1 MTSVPMVR
9 RGSIAAG
16 VGVLVAAV
24 VVGGSLRAEERVVMS
39 FPRFG
44 TEATHRVVSVDA
56 AKREARIEN
65 VEERFFFHSSEGVAL
80 LVVPGREGGEP
91 DTAVRVEITEVV
103 DDGSVRATFGPGAAK
118 VVREGPALLGRPFAG
133 DLGGGIPKAASTKAL
148 RGLPDVVRPLA
159 EEAPRD
165 GARPDAL
172 SAARA
177 AAARTKSMNNLKQL
191 GLAFHNYESAMGRFP
206 PAAVIGPD
214 GKPWHSWRVL
224 LLPYLERSDLYERYD
239 FSQPWD
245 SPKNRAVA
253 EKMPALFRD
262 PAREGPAD
270 GFTDYAALVGE
281 HTLFPPDVVTMKNA
295 DDFPA
300 CLTAGRKVSF
310 PQVTDGTSNTIMFA
324 TVDPARRIPWTKP
337 EDIVFGEGFAGV
349 GGAGGIG
356 AIHPLGE
363 GKAGLA
369 VFGDGSAQVIA
380 ATTDRDTVAALV
392 TRDGGEIVDRAGLAG
407 AGGVEPR
414 NTPPM
419 VRIVAG
425 DDGKLR
431 VEVD

>member
-1 MTSVPMVR
+1 MTSVRRGR

-16 VGVLVAAV
+16 VGVLVAT
-24 VVGGSLRAEERVVMS
+24 VVGGGLLRAEEKVVMS

-44 TEATHRVVSVDA
+44 PEATHRVVSVDA

-65 VEERFFFHSSEGVAL
+65 VEDRFFFQTSEGGAL

-103 DDGSVRATFGPGAAK
+103 DDGSVRATFGPGAVQ

-133 DLGGGIPKAASTKAL
+133 DLGSGIPKPASTKAL
-148 RGLPDVVRPLA
+148 RGLPDVVRPTGHEPAA
-159 EEAPRD
+159 E
-165 GARPDAL
+165 GADRPGVDP
-172 SAARA
+172 RA
-177 AAARTKSMNNLKQL
+177 ASRRTKSMNNLKQL
-191 GLAFHNYESAMGRFP
+191 GLAFHNYESTMGRFP

-224 LLPYLERSDLYERYD
+224 LLPYLERSDLYEQYD

-270 GFTDYAALVGE
+270 GFTDYAAIVGE
-281 HTLFPPDVVTMKNA
+281 HTLFPPDIVTMKNA

-300 CLTAGRKVSF
+300 CLTAGKKVSF
-310 PQVTDGTSNTIMFA
+310 PQVTDGTSNTVMFA

-337 EDIVFGEGFAGV
+337 EDLSFGEGFPGI
-349 GGAGGIG
+349 GQPDGIG
-356 AIHPLGE
+356 AIHPLEE

-369 VFGDGSAQVIA
+369 VFGDGSAQVIDA
-380 ATTDRDTVAALV
+380 ATDRDTVVALV
-392 TRDGGEIVDRAGLAG
+392 TRDGGEIIDRAGLSGAG
-407 AGGVEPR
+407 AAESR

-419 VRIVAG
+419 VKIVAG
-425 DDGKLR
+425 DDGNLR
-431 VEVD
+431 VEID